1 MSIQEAYKK
10 IRPVLQKRAANTLAR
25 AAGVREDFQEQLTK
39 FFDLIEQA
47 IITGDASWLDVLLSE
62 WATVR
67 TESDLEGGER
77 NVTAL
82 LNQLIIL
89 SIDTAREVLE
99 DEEALELVSVL
110 IPVYLHSI
118 ERVMTYENESR
129 VAYISN
135 ELQNQKKKIER
146 LDRSKSN
153 FVSVAAHEF
162 KTPLTLVEGYT
173 AMLSDSLPPESEQ
186 LHMLLQ
192 GIHKGMRRL
201 HVLVDDM
208 VDISMID
215 NNLMALNFQPVW
227 LNRSLNL
234 LKADF
239 QETLVRRKQNLE
251 IRQFHG
257 AEELIF
263 ADPERLYQAIK
274 NIISNAIKYTPDG
287 GRISIDGRMMPGF
300 VELTVTD
307 SGIGIS
313 PENQDTIFEKFGQ
326 LGDVSLHSS
335 GKTKFKGGGPGLG
348 LPIAKGII
356 EAHGGTIWVES
367 EGYDEVRCPGAT
379 FHILL
384 PLRSQPSD
392 PRLAKLF
399 GTSNQLAEETAL
411 ADDNG

>member
-1 MSIQEAYKK
+1 MSIQKSFIS
-10 IRPVLQKRAANTLAR
+10 IRPILQKRAAHTLAR

-47 IITGDASWLDVLLSE
+47 VVSGDADWLDVLLFE
-62 WATVR
+62 WVVAR

-77 NVTAL
+77 NVTTL
-82 LNQLIIL
+82 LNQLITL
-89 SIDTAREVLE
+89 SFDTAREILK
-99 DEEALELVSVL
+99 DDEALELVSAL
-110 IPVYLHSI
+110 MPVYLHSI
-118 ERVMTYENESR
+118 ERVLTYENESR
-129 VAYISN
+129 VEYISS
-135 ELQNQKKKIER
+135 ELQSQKKKIER
-146 LDRSKSN
+146 LDKSKSN
-153 FVSVAAHEF
+153 FVSVAGHEF
-162 KTPLTLVEGYT
+162 KTPLTLVEGYA
-173 AMLSDSLPPESEQ
+173 AMLSDSLPPENDQ
-186 LHMLLQ
+186 LHTLLQ
-192 GIHKGMRRL
+192 GIHTGMRRL
-201 HVLVDDM
+201 RELVDDM
-208 VDISMID
+208 IDVSMID

-239 QETLVRRKQNLE
+239 QEIVERRGQTLE
-251 IRQFHG
+251 IRPFQG

-274 NIISNAIKYTPDG
+274 NVISNAVKYTPDG
-287 GRISIDGRMMPGF
+287 GHITVDGRMMPGF
-300 VELTVTD
+300 IELTVTD
-307 SGIGIS
+307 TGIGIS

-326 LGDVSLHSS
+326 LGDVALHSS

-367 EGYDEVRCPGAT
+367 EGHDEVRCLGAT

-384 PLRSQPSD
+384 PVRSQPSD

-399 GTSNQLAEETAL
+399 GMSEQEIEEPTL
-411 ADDNG
+411 ADDNR

>member
-1 MSIQEAYKK
+1 MSIQEAYTK
-10 IRPVLQKRAANTLAR
+10 IRPILQKRAANTLAR

-47 IITGDASWLDVLLSE
+47 VASGDANWLDVLLFE
-62 WATVR
+62 WATTR

-82 LNQLIIL
+82 LKQLITL
-89 SIDTAREVLE
+89 SFDTARETLP
-99 DEEALELVSVL
+99 DGEALELVSAL
-110 IPVYLHSI
+110 MPIYLHSL

-135 ELQNQKKKIER
+135 ELQSQQKKIER

-162 KTPLTLVEGYT
+162 KTPLTLVEGYA
-173 AMLSDSLPPESEQ
+173 AMLSDSLPPEADQ
-186 LHMLLQ
+186 LYMLLQ
-192 GIHKGMRRL
+192 GIHNGIRRL
-201 HVLVDDM
+201 RELVDDM
-208 VDISMID
+208 VDVSIID
-215 NNLMALNFQPVW
+215 NNLMVLNFQPVW
-227 LNRSLNL
+227 LSRSLNM

-239 QETLVRRKQNLE
+239 QEIVKKRNQSLE
-251 IRQFHG
+251 IRAFPG
-257 AEELIF
+257 AEELMF
-263 ADPERLYQAIK
+263 ADPERLYQALK

-287 GRISIDGRMMPGF
+287 GHITVNGRMMPGF

-307 SGIGIS
+307 TGIGIS
-313 PENQDTIFEKFGQ
+313 SENQETIFEKFGQ

-356 EAHGGTIWVES
+356 EAHGGSIWVES
-367 EGYDEVRCPGAT
+367 EGYDEVHCPGAT

-384 PLRSQPSD
+384 PERSQPSD
-392 PRLAKLF
+392 PGLAKLF
-399 GTSNQLAEETAL
+399 GTSEQPPEEPTL

>member
-1 MSIQEAYKK
+1 MSIQESYTK

-47 IITGDASWLDVLLSE
+47 IASGDANWLDELLFE
-62 WATVR
+62 WATTR

-82 LNQLIIL
+82 LRQLITL
-89 SIDTAREVLE
+89 SFDTARETLP
-99 DEEALELVSVL
+99 DSEALELVSAL
-110 IPVYLHSI
+110 MPIYLHGI

-129 VAYISN
+129 VTYISN
-135 ELQNQKKKIER
+135 ELKSQQKKIER

-162 KTPLTLVEGYT
+162 KTPLTLVEGYA
-173 AMLSDSLPPESEQ
+173 AMLSDSLPPESDQ
-186 LHMLLQ
+186 LYMLLQ

-201 HVLVDDM
+201 RELVDDM
-208 VDISMID
+208 VDVTMID

-227 LNRSLNL
+227 LNRSLNF

-239 QETLVRRKQNLE
+239 QEIAKKRNQTLE
-251 IRQFHG
+251 IRSFLG
-257 AEELIF
+257 AEELFF

-287 GRISIDGRMMPGF
+287 GRITVDGRLMPGF

-307 SGIGIS
+307 TGIGIS

-356 EAHGGTIWVES
+356 EAHGGTVWVES
-367 EGYDEVRCPGAT
+367 EGYDEARCPGAT

-384 PLRSQPSD
+384 PARSQPSD
-392 PRLAKLF
+392 PGLAKLF
-399 GTSNQLAEETAL
+399 GDLGQPAEEPTL

>member
-239 QETLVRRKQNLE
+239 QETLGRRKQNLE

>member
-399 GTSNQLAEETAL
+399 GASNQLAEETAL

>member
-1 MSIQEAYKK
+1 MSIQESYTK
-10 IRPVLQKRAANTLAR
+10 IRPILQKRAANTLAR

-47 IITGDASWLDVLLSE
+47 VVSGDANWLDVLLLE
-62 WATVR
+62 WATAR

-82 LNQLIIL
+82 LNQLITL
-89 SIDTAREVLE
+89 SFDTAREILK
-99 DEEALELVSVL
+99 DEEALELVSAL
-110 IPVYLHSI
+110 MPVYLHSI
-118 ERVMTYENESR
+118 ERVTTYENESR

-135 ELQNQKKKIER
+135 ELQSQKKKIER

-162 KTPLTLVEGYT
+162 KTPLTLVEGYA

-192 GIHKGMRRL
+192 GVHNGMRRL
-201 HVLVDDM
+201 RELVDDM
-208 VDISMID
+208 IDVSMID

-239 QETLVRRKQNLE
+239 QEVVKHRDQTLE
-251 IRQFHG
+251 IRSFLG

-274 NIISNAIKYTPDG
+274 NIISNAIKYTPDC
-287 GRISIDGRMMPGF
+287 GRITLD
-300 VELTVTD
+300 
-307 SGIGIS
+307 
-313 PENQDTIFEKFGQ
+313 
-326 LGDVSLHSS
+326 
-335 GKTKFKGGGPGLG
+335 
-348 LPIAKGII
+348 
-356 EAHGGTIWVES
+356 
-367 EGYDEVRCPGAT
+367 
-379 FHILL
+379 
-384 PLRSQPSD
+384 
-392 PRLAKLF
+392 
-399 GTSNQLAEETAL
+399 
-411 ADDNG
+411 

>member
-1 MSIQEAYKK
+1 MSIRESYTK
-10 IRPVLQKRAANTLAR
+10 IRPALQKRAANTLAR

-47 IITGDASWLDVLLSE
+47 VVSGDANWLDVLLLE
-62 WATVR
+62 WATAR

-82 LNQLIIL
+82 LNQLITL
-89 SIDTAREVLE
+89 SFDTAREMLK
-99 DEEALELVSVL
+99 DGEALELVSAL
-110 IPVYLHSI
+110 MPVYLHSI
-118 ERVMTYENESR
+118 ERVMNYENESR
-129 VAYISN
+129 VAYISS
-135 ELQNQKKKIER
+135 ELQSQKKKIER

-162 KTPLTLVEGYT
+162 KTPLTLVEGY
-173 AMLSDSLPPESEQ
+173 ADMLSDSLPAESEQ

-192 GIHKGMRRL
+192 GVHNGIRRL
-201 HVLVDDM
+201 RELVDDM
-208 VDISMID
+208 VDVSLID

-227 LNRSLNL
+227 LNRSLNF

-239 QETLVRRKQNLE
+239 QEIVKRRNQTLK
-251 IRQFHG
+251 IRSFPG

-287 GRISIDGRMMPGF
+287 GHITVDGRMMPGF

-307 SGIGIS
+307 TGIGIS

-326 LGDVSLHSS
+326 LGDAALHSS

-367 EGYDEVRCPGAT
+367 KGHDEVRCLGTT

-384 PLRSQPSD
+384 PVRSQPSD
-392 PRLAKLF
+392 PGFAKIF
-399 GTSNQLAEETAL
+399 GTSEQPAKEPTLT
-411 ADDNG
+411 DDSG

>member
-1 MSIQEAYKK
+1 M
-10 IRPVLQKRAANTLAR
+10 
-25 AAGVREDFQEQLTK
+25 
-39 FFDLIEQA
+39 
-47 IITGDASWLDVLLSE
+47 
-62 WATVR
+62 
-67 TESDLEGGER
+67 
-77 NVTAL
+77 
-82 LNQLIIL
+82 
-89 SIDTAREVLE
+89 
-99 DEEALELVSVL
+99 
-110 IPVYLHSI
+110 
-118 ERVMTYENESR
+118 
-129 VAYISN
+129 
-135 ELQNQKKKIER
+135 
-146 LDRSKSN
+146 RS
-153 FVSVAAHEF
+153 
-162 KTPLTLVEGYT
+162 
-173 AMLSDSLPPESEQ
+173 
-186 LHMLLQ
+186 
-192 GIHKGMRRL
+192 L

-251 IRQFHG
+251 IRPFHG

-287 GRISIDGRMMPGF
+287 GSISIDGRMMPGF

-399 GTSNQLAEETAL
+399 GASNQLAEETAL

>member
-227 LNRSLNL
+227 LKRCLNL